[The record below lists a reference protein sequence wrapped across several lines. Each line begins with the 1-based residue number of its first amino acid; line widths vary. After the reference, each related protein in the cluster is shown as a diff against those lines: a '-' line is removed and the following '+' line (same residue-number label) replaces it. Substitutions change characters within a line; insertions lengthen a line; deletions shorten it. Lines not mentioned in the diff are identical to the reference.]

1 MGTWGNLLS
10 NMDHWSSNASQ
21 INFSFSNAEYV
32 VMFQSNLQRCTQAAA
47 GDPKLLFH
55 LLRWSRPKGEYW
67 SIRCFSFFLWCFKK
81 RTRHRSFRESI
92 NQDFFLV
99 KYNIL
104 PVLFEP
110 STTYHPQYSIMNT
123 QVNPLSVPDYETF
136 WVNCT

>member
-32 VMFQSNLQRCTQAAA
+32 VTFQSNLQRITQAAA
-47 GDPKLLFH
+47 GDTKLLFH
-55 LLRWSRPKGEYW
+55 LPRWSRPKVIL
-67 SIRCFSFFLWCFKK
+67 SIGCFFLLFLWCFKK
-81 RTRHRSFRESI
+81 RTRCTLEKVHKSR
-92 NQDFFLV
+92 FLV

-104 PVLFEP
+104 PVLWALHNLSPPLFNYEHP
-110 STTYHPQYSIMNT
+110 SESTTGLTMEI
-123 QVNPLSVPDYETF
+123 F